1 MTAIQLIAQWHTNGQ
16 IDTQLYH
23 LLKRNIER
31 TPFTKFAL
39 NTHNISA
46 ERLIELIESGKIIG
60 VYSIGP
66 ARVQQLRNAIKPHH
80 DALYRDRLQ
89 LSAWGE
95 VAAAQLGGE

>member
-1 MTAIQLIAQWHTNGQ
+1 MTAIDLLTKWHAEGQ

-39 NTHNISA
+39 DTHNISA
-46 ERLIELIESGKIIG
+46 DRLIELIESGEIAG
-60 VYSIGP
+60 VYNMGP

-80 DALYRDRLQ
+80 EALYRDVLQ

-95 VAAAQLGGE
+95 VAAAQLL